1 MDTPCVALLDTDE
14 TLRTNT
20 AHGLSA
26 QGLHVYGCR
35 DLAAL
40 YTVINQR
47 PTHAVLLRRAPETAA
62 LIDVLLP
69 QLRANYAMSIVV
81 DSTDCSSDERLHALQ
96 AGADLCLDHA
106 YDMRELAAVLRA
118 QTRGRV
124 WPRQVPPRALSGDHE
139 AGRSEGGRF
148 FEGLPQL
155 AQDAYRGGERVE
167 RSFEGHGRTGEREA
181 RGYDDTVGRF
191 DPELRS
197 QGVATRDAAVGAGAV
212 RTSIAD
218 ENRGRWWVRFQ
229 GWVLVPP
236 QGAPI
241 NLTGVE
247 RAFFQAL
254 LSDPGRELSR
264 EALMRSAA
272 GCQVK
277 SISVAIS
284 RLRKK
289 VRASG
294 LRLPLHTV
302 HGMGYV
308 FIGCLVQ
315 DDTAGA

>member
-14 TLRTNT
+14 TLRINT

-40 YTVINQR
+40 YNVINQR
-47 PTHAVLLRRAPETAA
+47 PTHAVLLRRAPEMAA

-69 QLRANYAMSIVV
+69 QLRANYSMSIVV
-81 DSTDCSSDERLHALQ
+81 DSTDCSADERLHALQ

-106 YDMRELAAVLRA
+106 YDMRELAALLRA
-118 QTRGRV
+118 QTRGRA
-124 WPRQVPPRALSGDHE
+124 WPRPVAPQDLGVEHE
-139 AGRSEGGRF
+139 TGRRDGGRF
-148 FEGLPQL
+148 FEGLPRM
-155 AQDAYRGGERVE
+155 AQEAFRGGDLAERPFDVDGRGNE
-167 RSFEGHGRTGEREA
+167 RDA
-181 RGYDDTVGRF
+181 RGYDDGARRF
-191 DPELRS
+191 DVDARS
-197 QGVATRDAAVGAGAV
+197 RGGLAVGLGASRKAG
-212 RTSIAD
+212 AD
-218 ENRGRWWVRFQ
+218 ENRGQWWVRFQ

-254 LSDPGRELSR
+254 LSDPGLELSR
-264 EALMRSAA
+264 EALVRSAA

-308 FIGCLVQ
+308 FIGRLMQ
-315 DDTAGA
+315 DDTGAG

>member
-14 TLRTNT
+14 TLRINT

-40 YTVINQR
+40 YNVINQR

-69 QLRANYAMSIVV
+69 QLRANYSMSIVV
-81 DSTDCSSDERLHALQ
+81 DSIDCSADERLHALQ

-106 YDMRELAAVLRA
+106 YDMRELAALLRA
-118 QTRGRV
+118 QTRGRA
-124 WPRQVPPRALSGDHE
+124 WPRPVGSHDPNVEHDAGRHE
-139 AGRSEGGRF
+139 AGRF
-148 FEGLPQL
+148 FEGLPRL
-155 AQDAYRGGERVE
+155 AQEIYRGGELAE
-167 RSFEGHGRTGEREA
+167 RAFDMDGRGSDRDA
-181 RGYDDTVGRF
+181 RTHDDGARRF
-191 DPELRS
+191 DHDLRARN
-197 QGVATRDAAVGAGAV
+197 GATIGSALGSGGGRKV
-212 RTSIAD
+212 TAD
-218 ENRGRWWVRFQ
+218 DNRGQWWVRFQ

-264 EALMRSAA
+264 EALVRSAA

-308 FIGCLVQ
+308 FIGRLVQ
-315 DDTAGA
+315 DDTGGG